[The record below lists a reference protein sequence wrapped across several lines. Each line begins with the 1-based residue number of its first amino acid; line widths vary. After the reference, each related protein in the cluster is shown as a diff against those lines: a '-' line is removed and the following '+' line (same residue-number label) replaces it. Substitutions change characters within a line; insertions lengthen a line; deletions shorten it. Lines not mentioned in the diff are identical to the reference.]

1 MDVHPASHA
10 NERTCIHAHTSTPA
24 HVQGCCARVRDRALR
39 GACARRAGRVGYPRV
54 APGTAGA
61 EYRHRR
67 APSLNRKRTNVYICT
82 HKHTYTR
89 SHETLQT
96 ALATRRA

>member
-24 HVQGCCARVRDRALR
+24 HVQGCCARVSDRALR
-39 GACARRAGRVGYPRV
+39 GACARRAGRGLHGCV

-61 EYRHRR
+61 LYRHGR
-67 APSLNRKRTNVYICT
+67 APSLNRKRTN
-82 HKHTYTR
+82 
-89 SHETLQT
+89 
-96 ALATRRA
+96 